1 MGIKNFL
8 HRLRDDTSGNAML
21 LVAMGA
27 PILFGSAGLGVDMAQ
42 YYLWKRELQ
51 YAVDQSALAGAWA
64 KGNGD
69 TSTNA
74 DGAQSPFKKR
84 SRQEFYSNLSR
95 TKRYL
100 LTHRVNLSN
109 YDVMGVDGDGN
120 PTVEETMDS
129 VLVEASATANL
140 PFTKVVLGDGM
151 TVAVKAKAIWET
163 TQQYTA
169 CLYSLDPTSRKTMW
183 FNGGPTV
190 DAACGV
196 GARSTDPEAIVTNGN
211 TGPQDINWVIAG
223 GGINDGAG
231 AFANAEVVENY
242 GNMVDPWEDLT
253 PPDDATARTD
263 PGLAEGCS
271 GNERKANWRA
281 DETITEE
288 VTYLYYKGN
297 NKTNAKKAG
306 AIPYDGAGALTP
318 STTTYPTIADADFNE
333 EPVDYSESK
342 VGNLGQV
349 AGSGPDKIY
358 AEPTTTTSYVYTD
371 VEHLDNDFTLQPGTY
386 SAMNVKCN
394 AVMESGVYVIDG
406 GTLSLTGGKTLIGEG
421 VMFVLKNGA
430 GINIQGGAKVY
441 LTPMTATEILS
452 YTNIT
457 DAEQAAR
464 LENMLIF
471 EHPDSEGSSGSKIT
485 GGANFDLNGIIYMPN
500 SDLQLAGNMGASAE
514 CLMVA
519 TGTLQLSGTA
529 DLETLCPAGKTH
541 DIVVGE
547 GGTRVRL
554 VQ

>member
-1 MGIKNFL
+1 MGIKSFMR
-8 HRLRDDTSGNAML
+8 RLQADTSGNALL

-27 PILFGSAGLGVDMAQ
+27 PVLFGTAGLGVDMAQ
-42 YYLWKRELQ
+42 YYTWKREAQ
-51 YAVDQSALAGAWA
+51 YAVDQSALAAAWA
-64 KGNGD
+64 RGNGD
-69 TSTNA
+69 ASVAEKFSGDLSANDTDQPDYIRRA
-74 DGAQSPFKKR
+74 
-84 SRQEFYSNLSR
+84 RQEFFANLSV
-95 TKRYL
+95 TQNYL
-100 LTHRVNLSN
+100 LSHAIELVD
-109 YDVMGVDGDGN
+109 YDSGTDN
-120 PTVEETMDS
+120 SALAYATVS
-129 VLVEASATANL
+129 ASL
-140 PFTKVVLGDGM
+140 PFTEVVLGDGM
-151 TVAVKAKAIWET
+151 TIAVKAQAIWET
-163 TQQYTA
+163 KKQYTA
-169 CLYSLDPTSRKTMW
+169 CLYSLDPASRRTMW

-196 GARSTDPEAIVTNGN
+196 GARSTDPEAIVTSGN
-211 TGPQDINWVIAG
+211 TGPQNINWVIAG
-223 GGINDGAG
+223 GGIDDGAG

-242 GNMVDPWEDLT
+242 ANMVDPWEDLT
-253 PPDDATARTD
+253 PPDDTTAQPN
-263 PGLAEGCS
+263 PGDAEGCS
-271 GNERKANWRA
+271 GNERRANWRA
-281 DETITEE
+281 DETITER

-297 NKTNAKKAG
+297 NKTNAKKADP
-306 AIPYDGAGALTP
+306 IPYGGAGVLPET
-318 STTTYPTIADADFNE
+318 TTTYPTIEAADFNE

-342 VGNLGQV
+342 VGNLGQI

-358 AEPTTTTSYVYTD
+358 AEPTTTTTYVYTN
-371 VEHLDNDFTLQPGTY
+371 VEHLDNEFTLKPGTY
-386 SAMNVKCN
+386 PAMNIKCN

-430 GINIQGGAKVY
+430 GIDIQGGAKVY

-457 DAEQAAR
+457 DAEQAAK

-500 SDLQLAGNMGASAE
+500 SDLQLAGNMGATAE

-529 DLETLCPAGKTH
+529 DLEVLCPAGKTH

-547 GGTRVRL
+547 GSTRVRL
-554 VQ
+554 VG